1 MKIASVMEM
10 RNMDREAVE
19 QFGIPE
25 QLLMENAGLATCSVI
40 AGEFGIRGNG
50 FAVFC
55 GMGNNGGDGF
65 VVARKLHSEGGR
77 VKVFILGDPKKY
89 SGAAKANYKTASALS
104 LEMKAVKSADGIR
117 EAIAGSDAII
127 DAIFGTG
134 LARGV
139 EGYIGEIIDLI
150 NSSGKTVFSLDIPSG
165 ISGDTGEVMGKAVRA
180 DFTTTFGLPK
190 IGNIL
195 YPGFAN
201 CGELSVSHI
210 SFPPALYSSAQLK
223 IAINEP
229 LAIPLRNPAGHK
241 TSFGEV
247 LFIAGAAGYLGA
259 PYFSAYSFLKAGGG
273 YSRLAAPGSIASLVA
288 VKGSEIVLHPQ
299 KETPAGSIALAGK
312 AGLLKLANSMD
323 MVVLGPGLSLDNE
336 TQQLARE
343 LIAEI
348 QAPLL
353 IDGDGITA
361 VSAATKLLK
370 GRKNQT
376 VLTPHMGEMSRLTDQ
391 TVTEIRKNPIEVLQ
405 FAVRQFK
412 STVVLKGAHTL
423 VGCPDGSVFVNMS
436 GNPGMA
442 KAGTGDVLNG
452 VIAAMHGLGLAI
464 PEAARMGVFIHG
476 LAGDIAA
483 EEFGEDGISAT
494 EIMESVPKAVEMA
507 RGMDSELF
515 TELYGIEEI

>member
-1 MKIASVMEM
+1 M
-10 RNMDREAVE
+10 
-19 QFGIPE
+19 
-25 QLLMENAGLATCSVI
+25 
-40 AGEFGIRGNG
+40 
-50 FAVFC
+50 
-55 GMGNNGGDGF
+55 
-65 VVARKLHSEGGR
+65 
-77 VKVFILGDPKKY
+77 
-89 SGAAKANYKTASALS
+89 
-104 LEMKAVKSADGIR
+104 
-117 EAIAGSDAII
+117 
-127 DAIFGTG
+127 
-134 LARGV
+134 
-139 EGYIGEIIDLI
+139 
-150 NSSGKTVFSLDIPSG
+150 
-165 ISGDTGEVMGKAVRA
+165 
-180 DFTTTFGLPK
+180 
-190 IGNIL
+190 
-195 YPGFAN
+195 
-201 CGELSVSHI
+201 
-210 SFPPALYSSAQLK
+210 
-223 IAINEP
+223 
-229 LAIPLRNPAGHK
+229 
-241 TSFGEV
+241 
-247 LFIAGAAGYLGA
+247 GA

-273 YSRLAAPGSIASLVA
+273 YSRLAAPASIASLVA

-299 KETPAGSIALAGK
+299 KETSAGSIALAGK
-312 AGLLKLANSMD
+312 AALLELANRMD

-336 TQQLARE
+336 TQQLVRE

-348 QAPLL
+348 EAPLL

-370 GRKNQT
+370 GRKHQT

-391 TVTEIRKNPIEVLQ
+391 TVSEIRKNPIDILQ
-405 FAVRQFK
+405 CAARQFK

>member
-50 FAVFC
+50 FVIFC

-134 LARGV
+134 LTRGV
-139 EGYIGEIIDLI
+139 EGFIGEIIDLI

-288 VKGSEIVLHPQ
+288 IKGSEIVLHPQ
-299 KETPAGSIALAGK
+299 EETPAGSIALAGK

-336 TQQLARE
+336 TQQLVRE

-348 QAPLL
+348 EAPLL

-370 GRKNQT
+370 GRKNKT

-391 TVTEIRKNPIEVLQ
+391 TVSEIMKNPIDILQ
-405 FAVRQFK
+405 CAARQFN
-412 STVVLKGAHTL
+412 SVVILKGAHTL
-423 VGCPDGSVFVNMS
+423 VGCPDGSIFVNMS

-494 EIMESVPKAVEMA
+494 EIMQSVPKAVAMA